1 MTLLFFAS
9 AYAPD
14 LWPKAN
20 LPMISHTFSH
30 TFLHL
35 FLLKDLKLV
44 GTGQSK
50 TNALIVENKPK
61 NRYNNVLP
69 CE

>member
-1 MTLLFFAS
+1 
-9 AYAPD
+9 
-14 LWPKAN
+14 
-20 LPMISHTFSH
+20 MISHTFSH